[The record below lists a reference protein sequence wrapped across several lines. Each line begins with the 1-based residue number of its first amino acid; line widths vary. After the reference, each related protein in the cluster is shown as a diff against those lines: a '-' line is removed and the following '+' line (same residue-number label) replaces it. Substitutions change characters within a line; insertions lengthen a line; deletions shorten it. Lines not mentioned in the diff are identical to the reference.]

1 MNTRLAL
8 SIGACLTL
16 ASFNATAHQ
25 VSVDGQVEDPG
36 RSYITTDGYALKT
49 GLGGCFRS
57 GTFFDEDNSSDA
69 CEGREPEAE
78 VAEAPAEVVEAPK
91 PPEPTKAKIDTRDFS
106 ELALFDTNSAELTPA
121 GLSAMQSMIDAVS
134 EFKGVT
140 EINVTGHTD
149 SRGSEEYNQ
158 ALSERRAQTVAD
170 LLAAEYPDAKM
181 TVSGR
186 GESEPAANNF
196 KAEGRQQNR
205 RVEVELTANRMI
217 FN

>member
-16 ASFNATAHQ
+16 ASFSATAHQ
-25 VSVDGQVEDPG
+25 VSVDGSVEDPG
-36 RSYITTDGYALKT
+36 SSYITADGNALKT

-57 GTFFDEDNSSDA
+57 GSFYDEGTSSDA

-78 VAEAPAEVVEAPK
+78 VAAAPEVVEAPK
-91 PPEPTKAKIDTRDFS
+91 APEPTKAKIDTRDFS
-106 ELALFDTNSAELTPA
+106 ELALFDTDSAELNAA
-121 GLSAMQSMIDAVS
+121 GRAAIESMIAAVS

-149 SRGSEEYNQ
+149 SRGSEAYNQ

-170 LLAAEYPDAKM
+170 ILAAEYPDAKM
-181 TVSGR
+181 TVVGL
-186 GESEPAANNF
+186 GESSPAANNF
-196 KAEGRQQNR
+196 KPEGRQQNR
-205 RVEVELTANRMI
+205 RVEVELTANRMV